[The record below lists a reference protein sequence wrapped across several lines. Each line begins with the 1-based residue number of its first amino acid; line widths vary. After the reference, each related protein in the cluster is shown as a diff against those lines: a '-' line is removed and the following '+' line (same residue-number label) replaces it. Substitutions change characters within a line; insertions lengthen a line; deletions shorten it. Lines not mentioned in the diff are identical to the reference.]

1 METVSIYLT
10 AHLHNACA
18 KQFSR
23 GFTNIFSLNLHNSLR
38 SGLLLPPIK
47 KKNYWGIVDLQVV
60 LVSVIQQSES
70 TIHIHISTLL

>member
-23 GFTNIFSLNLHNSLR
+23 GFTNICSLNLHNSLR

-47 KKNYWGIVDLQVV
+47 KKFIGVLLIYSVV